1 MSVDLHTH
9 STASDGSDPP
19 GRIVELAEQAG
30 LTAVALTDHD
40 TMEGVEAARAVAK
53 AVSVEL
59 VPGVELSLDHG
70 PGAMHL
76 IVLWLDPGPGPL
88 QDRLAALQAG
98 RTDRNLKMVEMLSG
112 LGMPVTVEEVE
123 KEAGG
128 GSVGRPHIAAVM
140 MARGHVPDIRTAF
153 DLWLGKGRP
162 AYVGRPRLD
171 PEEALGLAREAGG
184 VPVLAHP
191 HTLGITT
198 AAEMASLLTRLA
210 GAGLVGLEAYYGGYR
225 RHEME
230 GYAHLSRRFG
240 LIPSGG
246 SDYHGTY
253 KPGLALGSGYG
264 DLVVPD
270 HLLDELREHSGRP

>member
-40 TMEGVEAARAVAK
+40 TMEGVEAARAVANT
-53 AVSVEL
+53 VSVEL
-59 VPGVELSLDHG
+59 VPGVELSLDHE

-98 RTDRNLKMVEMLSG
+98 RTDRNLRVVEILTE

-153 DLWLGKGRP
+153 DVWLGKGK
-162 AYVGRPRLD
+162 
-171 PEEALGLAREAGG
+171 
-184 VPVLAHP
+184 P
-191 HTLGITT
+191 HTL
-198 AAEMASLLTRLA
+198 AAPVSTRKRRWDWHVRLEACRCLLTPTLWESPPRPRWLRCSLDSLVPGSSDWRLITGVTGATRWRVTPISA
-210 GAGLVGLEAYYGGYR
+210 GASV
-225 RHEME
+225 
-230 GYAHLSRRFG
+230 
-240 LIPSGG
+240 
-246 SDYHGTY
+246 
-253 KPGLALGSGYG
+253 
-264 DLVVPD
+264 
-270 HLLDELREHSGRP
+270 

>member
-40 TMEGVEAARAVAK
+40 TLEGVEAARAVAK
-53 AVSVEL
+53 TVNVEL
-59 VPGVELSLDHG
+59 VPGVELSLNYER
-70 PGAMHL
+70 GAMHL

-98 RTDRNLKMVEMLSG
+98 RTDRNLRMVEILTDLG
-112 LGMPVTVEEVE
+112 LPVTIEEVE
-123 KEAGG
+123 EEAGG

-140 MARGHVPDIRTAF
+140 MARGYVPDIRTAF
-153 DLWLGKGRP
+153 DLWLGKGKP

-198 AAEMASLLTRLA
+198 AAEMAALLTRLG
-210 GAGLVGLEAYYGGYR
+210 GAGLVGLEAYYGGYQ

-230 GYAHLSRRFG
+230 GYALLGRRFG

-264 DLVVPD
+264 DLAVPD